1 MNDMVL
7 FLLIVAALIFVG
19 LFIWSRMEKKRS
31 EGQNVSLSQESKDI
45 YGKLRSVIPSKS
57 TSAPQ
62 VSLIH
67 SDEAKPETVTAV
79 ETTNVPTQSAS
90 ENTTQP
96 VKEVST
102 QEQSGFVVE
111 AVSDVEE
118 KKAEKPAEVVKP
130 VADEKIPSFN
140 DFIATQTSDD
150 EPKTSESQTI
160 DFNKPEASKQAA
172 FDLAEPVK
180 EEKKPANEPEEV
192 VLPQKAE
199 FPKEGMVNY
208 EFDDLTQS
216 VGMIHLL
223 NPLPGQAMVDM
234 AANLKKLNL
243 PIEIYVRST
252 DTKRWYKPRPEGTYN
267 EMAVVLLLA
276 TRKSCINEMDAS
288 RFCVAIQQ
296 AGIAL
301 DADSD
306 SEPAQE
312 IVNRAKRL
320 YNAITNLDVQLS
332 IILASRNVIPTQ
344 ELSEAALMAGFTQ
357 LNPTRYFLGNA
368 RQVGEA
374 TIFLRV
380 TDYDRHQLALVL
392 DAPLAIPNT
401 KPLHRLFSV
410 ANDLCCRLTLE
421 MQDTNG
427 QPINSEAAQAI
438 HNQLSKYY
446 QQMIRA
452 EIQPGS
458 ARARTL
464 FSRDN

>member
-19 LFIWSRMEKKRS
+19 LFIWSRMEKKRT

-67 SDEAKPETVTAV
+67 SEDDKPETVTAV
-79 ETTNVPTQSAS
+79 ETTGVQTTS
-90 ENTTQP
+90 EAGTQP
-96 VKEVST
+96 VKEAST

-111 AVSDVEE
+111 AVSEVEE
-118 KKAEKPAEVVKP
+118 KKTEKPAEVEKTI
-130 VADEKIPSFN
+130 ADEKIPSFN
-140 DFIATQTSDD
+140 DFIATQPAVD
-150 EPKTSESQTI
+150 ETKTAESQTI
-160 DFNKPEASKQAA
+160 DFDKPEASKQAA
-172 FDLAEPVK
+172 FDLVEPVK
-180 EEKKPANEPEEV
+180 DENKPSNEPEEV

-368 RQVGEA
+368 RQIGEA

>member
-79 ETTNVPTQSAS
+79 ETTSVPTQSAS
-90 ENTTQP
+90 DNVTQP
-96 VKEVST
+96 VKEVS
-102 QEQSGFVVE
+102 QEQSTFVVE
-111 AVSDVEE
+111 AVSEVEE
-118 KKAEKPAEVVKP
+118 KTTEKPVEVAKP
-130 VADEKIPSFN
+130 TADEKIPSFN
-140 DFIATQTSDD
+140 DFISTQ
-150 EPKTSESQTI
+150 EPTVEELQKTV
-160 DFNKPEASKQAA
+160 PASKQAT

-180 EEKKPANEPEEV
+180 EEKKIEKEPEEV
-192 VLPQKAE
+192 VIPQKAE

-452 EIQPGS
+452 EIRPGS

>member
-57 TSAPQ
+57 TAAPK

-67 SDEAKPETVTAV
+67 SDDAKPETVTAV
-79 ETTNVPTQSAS
+79 ETTNAQAS
-90 ENTTQP
+90 SEGVTQP

-111 AVSDVEE
+111 AVSEVEE
-118 KKAEKPAEVVKP
+118 KKTEKPTEVVKP

-140 DFIATQTSDD
+140 DFIATQPTV
-150 EPKTSESQTI
+150 EEAKTTESQTI
-160 DFNKPEASKQAA
+160 DFNKTEASKQAA

-180 EEKKPANEPEEV
+180 EEKKPAAEPEEV
-192 VLPQKAE
+192 VVPQKAE

-368 RQVGEA
+368 RQIGEA

-392 DAPLAIPNT
+392 DAPLAIPNS

>member
-1 MNDMVL
+1 
-7 FLLIVAALIFVG
+7 
-19 LFIWSRMEKKRS
+19 
-31 EGQNVSLSQESKDI
+31 
-45 YGKLRSVIPSKS
+45 
-57 TSAPQ
+57 
-62 VSLIH
+62 
-67 SDEAKPETVTAV
+67 
-79 ETTNVPTQSAS
+79 
-90 ENTTQP
+90 
-96 VKEVST
+96 
-102 QEQSGFVVE
+102 
-111 AVSDVEE
+111 
-118 KKAEKPAEVVKP
+118 
-130 VADEKIPSFN
+130 
-140 DFIATQTSDD
+140 
-150 EPKTSESQTI
+150 
-160 DFNKPEASKQAA
+160 
-172 FDLAEPVK
+172 
-180 EEKKPANEPEEV
+180 
-192 VLPQKAE
+192 
-199 FPKEGMVNY
+199 MVNY

-368 RQVGEA
+368 RQIGEA

-392 DAPLAIPNT
+392 DAPLAIPNS

-427 QPINSEAAQAI
+427 QPINSEAAQTI

>member
-67 SDEAKPETVTAV
+67 SDDAKPETVTAV
-79 ETTNVPTQSAS
+79 ETTNVPTQSVT
-90 ENTTQP
+90 ENVTQP
-96 VKEVST
+96 VKEVYT

-111 AVSDVEE
+111 AVSEVQE
-118 KKAEKPAEVVKP
+118 KKTEKPAEVVKP

-180 EEKKPANEPEEV
+180 EEKKPAKQPEEV

-223 NPLPGQAMVDM
+223 NPLPGQAMVGM

-368 RQVGEA
+368 RQIGEA

>member
-79 ETTNVPTQSAS
+79 ETTSVPTQSAS
-90 ENTTQP
+90 DNVTQP
-96 VKEVST
+96 VKEVS
-102 QEQSGFVVE
+102 QEQSTFVVE
-111 AVSDVEE
+111 AVSEVEE
-118 KKAEKPAEVVKP
+118 KTTEKPVEVAKP
-130 VADEKIPSFN
+130 TADEKIPSFN
-140 DFIATQTSDD
+140 DFISTQ
-150 EPKTSESQTI
+150 EPTVEELQKTV
-160 DFNKPEASKQAA
+160 PASKQAT

-180 EEKKPANEPEEV
+180 EEKKIEKEPEEV
-192 VLPQKAE
+192 VIPQKAE

>member
-57 TSAPQ
+57 SSAPQ

-67 SDEAKPETVTAV
+67 SDDAKPETVTAV
-79 ETTNVPTQSAS
+79 ETTNVPTQSVT
-90 ENTTQP
+90 ENVTQP

-111 AVSDVEE
+111 AVSEVEE
-118 KKAEKPAEVVKP
+118 KKTEKPAEVVKP

-160 DFNKPEASKQAA
+160 DFNKPEVSKQAA

-180 EEKKPANEPEEV
+180 EEKKPVKEPEEV